1 MYSASTQNDNLPI
14 LVAEDSDE
22 DFDLLKLAFKRFGIR
37 NEVIRCEQ
45 GEEVLPTL
53 ERLTESDATLPG
65 LVLLDLNLIGLDGR
79 EVLKLLKGSPVYRK
93 IPVVV
98 LSTSSSPKDIDTC
111 YNEGANSY
119 SVKPVD
125 LERFETFVR
134 RLKEYW
140 LDHVILPRASALE
153 QVRRHNV

>member
-1 MYSASTQNDNLPI
+1 MFSASVENEILPI

-22 DFDLLKLAFKRFGIR
+22 DFDLLTLAFKRFGIR
-37 NEVIRCEQ
+37 NEVIRCER
-45 GEEVLPTL
+45 GEEVLPSL
-53 ERLTESDATLPG
+53 ERLRGREANLPG

-79 EVLKLLKGSPVYRK
+79 QVLKQLKGSAVYRK
-93 IPVVV
+93 IPVIV

-111 YNEGANSY
+111 YDEGANSY

-140 LDHVILPRASALE
+140 LDHVILPRASAFE